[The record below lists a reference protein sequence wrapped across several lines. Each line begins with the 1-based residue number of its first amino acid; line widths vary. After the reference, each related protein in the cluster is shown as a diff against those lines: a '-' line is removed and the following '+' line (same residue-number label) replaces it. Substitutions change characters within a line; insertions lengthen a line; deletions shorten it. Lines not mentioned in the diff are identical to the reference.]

1 MMTAAMRM
9 PEAVAAEMTATMM
22 AATMSTAMMPAA
34 VTTTMTASVTATV
47 TAAALAQGRPCQ
59 QAGNR
64 HHGNSNDGSQH
75 RILPRSRAI
84 EASEIVGNWNQP
96 DRRKFRRPQRSGLR
110 RSTRRGC
117 DKPSSRFR
125 LLLSLSARIVP

>member
-9 PEAVAAEMTATMM
+9 PEAVATEMAAAVM
-22 AATMSTAMMPAA
+22 AATMAATVMATTMPAA
-34 VTTTMTASVTATV
+34 VTATMTTAV
-47 TAAALAQGRPCQ
+47 AAAALAQGRPCQ

-96 DRRKFRRPQRSGLR
+96 GRRKFR
-110 RSTRRGC
+110 
-117 DKPSSRFR
+117 
-125 LLLSLSARIVP
+125 